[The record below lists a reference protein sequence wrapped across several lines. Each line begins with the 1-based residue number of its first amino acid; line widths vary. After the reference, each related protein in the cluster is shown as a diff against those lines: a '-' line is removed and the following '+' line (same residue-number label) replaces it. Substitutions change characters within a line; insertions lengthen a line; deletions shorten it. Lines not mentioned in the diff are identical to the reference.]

1 MIMPTKHDSNAAGE
15 LSFLRRE
22 VKRLRKALDRISPG
36 VETLLKRRGFS
47 IYKKEPADDLLIPRR
62 RFLSGYYELLH
73 KYSFR
78 LFLRD
83 AIKHQDNFTP
93 EGLARYATQA
103 VTGDYIELLLKI
115 GLAKRMAGGYRLAKR
130 PIRSFGVTLEWFIAE
145 TLRREFGAEAVW
157 GVKFKRPKVGGDY
170 DVIAKLDGTLLYMEV
185 KSSPPKQIY
194 DSEVSAFL
202 GRVEDLSPEMAVF
215 FMDTELRM
223 KDKIVPMFESAL
235 KKSYD
240 RAPAVRRMERELFEI
255 ENRIFIINAKVSIVS
270 NIEKVWRRYYGKK
283 SA

>member
-1 MIMPTKHDSNAAGE
+1 MPTKHDSNAAGE